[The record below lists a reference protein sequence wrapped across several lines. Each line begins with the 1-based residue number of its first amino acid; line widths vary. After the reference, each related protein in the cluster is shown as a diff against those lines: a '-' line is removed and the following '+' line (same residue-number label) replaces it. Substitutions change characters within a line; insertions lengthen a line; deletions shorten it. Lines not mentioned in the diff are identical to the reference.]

1 MLINTLNS
9 VALILYFVAAGLL
22 VHNLLQRQTITAKR
36 KQLILGLAVAAVIMH
51 GVLLHHNLWLVNG
64 LNLSFSN
71 AIGLVSF
78 AVAIIFVLT
87 SLRTPLEN
95 LGIVI
100 LPIAA
105 ITIIY
110 QWVWPG
116 QFLIIHTVPPY
127 QGLHIIISLLSYS
140 LLSLASAQALILL
153 LQDHQLRTH
162 QPGRFINVLPPVET
176 MEYLMTQMIVVGFLL
191 LTLTVVTGVFF
202 SEAIFGQAFKFNHHV
217 LLSGLGWLVFG
228 GYLVARWQFG
238 LRGRNAAIWVLSGIT
253 LLALGF
259 LGTKFILEIVL
270 GR

>member
-1 MLINTLNS
+1 MCSSDL
-9 VALILYFVAAGLL
+9 
-22 VHNLLQRQTITAKR
+22 
-36 KQLILGLAVAAVIMH
+36 
-51 GVLLHHNLWLVNG
+51 
-64 LNLSFSN
+64 
-71 AIGLVSF
+71 
-78 AVAIIFVLT
+78 
-87 SLRTPLEN
+87 
-95 LGIVI
+95 
-100 LPIAA
+100 
-105 ITIIY
+105 
-110 QWVWPG
+110 
-116 QFLIIHTVPPY
+116 
-127 QGLHIIISLLSYS
+127 
-140 LLSLASAQALILL
+140 QALILL